1 MFGFALFAACRP
13 PHDDWLN
20 EWSSTPPTSSTM
32 QAFRLPPAA
41 AVSWLLGDE
50 LPSEAFEESAGL
62 EHPAKSSDAAPT
74 AAAIL
79 KA

>member
-1 MFGFALFAACRP
+1 
-13 PHDDWLN
+13 
-20 EWSSTPPTSSTM
+20 M
-32 QAFRLPPAA
+32 QALRLPLAA
-41 AVSWLLGDE
+41 AVLPVLGDE
-50 LPSEAFEESAGL
+50 PLSEAFEESAGL

>member
-1 MFGFALFAACRP
+1 MFGLALFAAWRP

-41 AVSWLLGDE
+41 ALGDE
-50 LPSEAFEESAGL
+50 LPSEAVELESAGL

-74 AAAIL
+74 AATIL